1 MRILLS
7 NDDGVMAPGI
17 RALANALREVGEVFV
32 VAPDGERSAT
42 SHSITVHDPIR
53 VDVVDIGEGITAY
66 KCGGTPVDCVKLG
79 LEGLAID
86 ADVVISGINAGYN
99 LGTDVL
105 YSGTVGAAVEGY
117 LHGVASFAMSFEGKR
132 AEDMEIVAKEAVKVL
147 RRFYPIASKEKMLIN
162 VNFPPLREDGY
173 QGIRIA
179 PLGRRDYANTFVKRQ
194 DPTGRTYYWMGGTP
208 IEEKGNDNTDT
219 TAVRDGYISVTPLQ
233 IDFTNHSAL
242 KMLCDNKA

>member
-17 RALANALREVGEVFV
+17 RALANALREIGEVFV
-32 VAPDGERSAT
+32 VAPAGEQSAT

-53 VDVVDIGEGITAY
+53 VDGVDIGDGITAY

-117 LHGVASFAMSFEGKR
+117 LHGVPSFAFSFEGKR
-132 AEDMEIVAKEAVKVL
+132 AEDMEVVAKEAVKVL
-147 RRFYPIASKEKMLIN
+147 RRFYSVASKEKMLIN
-162 VNFPPLREDGY
+162 VNFPPIREGGY
-173 QGIRIA
+173 QGVRVV

-208 IEEKGNDNTDT
+208 LEEASHADTDT

-233 IDFTNHSAL
+233 IDFTNYSGL
-242 KMLCDNKA
+242 KMLDHNEA

>member
-53 VDVVDIGEGITAY
+53 VDAVDMGEGITAW
-66 KCGGTPVDCVKLG
+66 KCSGTPVDCVKLG
-79 LEGLAID
+79 IEGLKID

-105 YSGTVGAAVEGY
+105 YSGTVGAAVEGF
-117 LHGVASFAMSFEGKR
+117 LHDIPSFAFSFEGKR
-132 AEDMEIVAKEAVKVL
+132 AEDMEVVAREAIAVL
-147 RRFYPIASKEKMLIN
+147 RRFYTIAAEEKMLIN
-162 VNFPPLREDGY
+162 VNFPPLRDGGY
-173 QGIRIA
+173 QGVRVA
-179 PLGRRDYANTFVKRQ
+179 PLGRRDYANTFIKRQ

-208 IEEKGNDNTDT
+208 LEETKSIDSDT
-219 TAVRDGYISVTPLQ
+219 TAIRDGYISVTPLQ
-233 IDFTNHSAL
+233 IDFTDHARLAL
-242 KMLCDNKA
+242 LNNKA

>member
-17 RALANALREVGEVFV
+17 RALASALREVGEVFV

-53 VDVVDIGEGITAY
+53 VDVVDMGEGITAY

-117 LHGVASFAMSFEGKR
+117 LRGVASFAVSFEGKR
-132 AEDMEIVAKEAVKVL
+132 AEDMEGVAKEAVKVI
-147 RRFYPIASKEKMLIN
+147 RRFYPSASKEKMLIN
-162 VNFPPLREDGY
+162 VNFPPLREGGY
-173 QGIRIA
+173 QGVRVV

-208 IEEKGNDNTDT
+208 IEEKGHADTDT

-233 IDFTNHSAL
+233 VDFTNHSAL
-242 KMLCDNKA
+242 KMLGDNEA